1 MREEA
6 LLTTS
11 VAANPRTCFGVAA
24 DVADYP
30 VWASDLKE
38 AEVLELDDAGHPLL
52 VRFRAAA
59 MGRSTAYTLRYD
71 FSRAP
76 ERISWEQVD
85 GDVTSALAGFWEF
98 APEDDAERTSVRYHL
113 VVELAMPLP
122 GFVKRRAE
130 ARIRHTALDDFA
142 DHVEMI
148 SSG

>member
-11 VAANPRTCFGVAA
+11 VAASPTTCFEVAS
-24 DVADYP
+24 DVTSYP
-30 VWASDLKE
+30 TWAPDLKE
-38 AEVLELDDAGHPLL
+38 AEVLELDGGGNPRV

-59 MGRSTAYTLRYD
+59 MGRSTSYTLRYD
-71 FSRAP
+71 FTEAP
-76 ERISWEQVD
+76 RRIAWAQVD
-85 GDVTSALAGFWEF
+85 GDVTSALEGFWEF
-98 APEDDAERTSVRYHL
+98 HPVDDPERTEIRYHL

-130 ARIRHTALDDFA
+130 TRIKHTALDDFA

-148 SSG
+148 SSE